1 MYGVVV
7 HFEQEIEL
15 VIKKIWRELSE
26 LSISSYAEEVINRKP
41 HITLASYE
49 DVNVD
54 DFIYSFDNL
63 FDRQPRFHLE
73 LSVLG
78 TFIHSGTLF
87 LTPTPS
93 RVLLDIHAKLHKALG
108 EYQTDSDLY
117 LPGQWIPHCTIAN
130 RLSQDKLLEALNYC
144 TNNMEMITALVN
156 EVSIIKAEY
165 QNNKCISAPAIYTKI
180 LK

>member
-1 MYGVVV
+1 MYGVVL

-15 VIKKIWRELSE
+15 MIKKIWGELSE
-26 LSISSYAEEVINRKP
+26 LSISNYAEEVIDRKP
-41 HITLASYE
+41 HITLAGYQ
-49 DVNVD
+49 NMNID
-54 DFIYSFDNL
+54 DFIYSFDRL
-63 FDRQPRFHLE
+63 FDMQSKFHLE
-73 LSVLG
+73 FNVLG

-87 LTPTPS
+87 LTPTPA
-93 RVLLDIHAKLHKALG
+93 RELLDIHAKLHKELG
-108 EYQTDSDLY
+108 KYPTDSDLY

-130 RLSQDKLLEALNYC
+130 RLSQDKLLEAFNYC